1 MNPQSVSVREI
12 WADEGRELAA
22 ATVESK
28 ESLLASQS
36 KLSAEVAALKEE
48 LFALKGLQVEIGD
61 LISSI
66 YRAEAQD
73 EEHQQVLSAIVFTS
87 QATLPVCA
95 QTGQHRRISNQHQRE
110 TDSAQQYQVLQFRYF
125 SRPKPHSINCLNI
138 C

>member
-66 YRAEAQD
+66 A
-73 EEHQQVLSAIVFTS
+73 SAS
-87 QATLPVCA
+87 PVCYSFHQPGHFASVCPNWTA
-95 QTGQHRRISNQHQRE
+95 QT
-110 TDSAQQYQVLQFRYF
+110 
-125 SRPKPHSINCLNI
+125 NI
-138 C
+138 QSTPERNRFNPTVSGFAI